1 MTVQACISGEGK
13 LLPPFIVFTG
23 KHLMHAYTNGGPLGT
38 RFTVSKN
45 GWMDTNG
52 FVEWMKKIFIPSLP
66 DERPVILIIDGH
78 LSHVSYEVRQLA
90 RENNVTMLK
99 LPSHLTHILQPLDV
113 SVFKGMKAAW
123 DTEVSTYTRLN
134 RKSVTKKDFA
144 SILGN
149 VWKKYDPQSGVNGFR
164 KTGIIPLDK
173 NAIEKDAQRYSEPY
187 TSTTDSLPT
196 GNMTPTTVTS
206 TQALTDAST
215 CSTCTQSTATS
226 IPLSLAASSAHLQLA
241 VATSVPLTA
250 TTSTPLTATSVPLT
264 AN

>member
-1 MTVQACISGEGK
+1 MRRHPSLAKRKPQTLQIVRARAATARLIDDWFDNCLQPALTTLNLIDKPHCIFNADETYFCLSGRPQHVLARRGSKAVHSVIGGSGRDNVTVQACISGEGK

-52 FVEWMKKIFIPSLP
+52 FVEWMKKIFITSLP

-149 VWKKYDPQSGVNGFR
+149 VWKKYDPQSGVNGF
-164 KTGIIPLDK
+164 
-173 NAIEKDAQRYSEPY
+173 
-187 TSTTDSLPT
+187 
-196 GNMTPTTVTS
+196 
-206 TQALTDAST
+206 
-215 CSTCTQSTATS
+215 
-226 IPLSLAASSAHLQLA
+226 
-241 VATSVPLTA
+241 
-250 TTSTPLTATSVPLT
+250 
-264 AN
+264 